1 MKAFIPYYAVIFT
14 TVRTPVDEGYSEMA
28 EAMLE
33 LASRQPGYLGVE
45 HARDSIGIT
54 VSYWESLEAIA
65 AWKEQ
70 ADHKVAQEKGRA
82 AWYDEYTLRI
92 CRVEREY
99 DFRRN
104 DGSAPT

>member
-1 MKAFIPYYAVIFT
+1 MKPFKPYYAVIFT
-14 TVRTPVDEGYSEMA
+14 TVRTPVEEGYAEMA

-45 HARDSIGIT
+45 HARDAIGIT

-65 AWKEQ
+65 AWKDQ
-70 ADHKVAQEKGRA
+70 ADHRVAREKGRA
-82 AWYDEYTLRI
+82 QWYAEYTLRI

-99 DFRRN
+99 DFRRH
-104 DGSAPT
+104 DGDALP

>member
-1 MKAFIPYYAVIFT
+1 MKPFVPYYAVIFT
-14 TVRTPVDEGYSEMA
+14 TVRTPVEAGYSEMA

-45 HARDSIGIT
+45 HARDEIGIT

-70 ADHKVAQEKGRA
+70 AEHKVAREMGRA
-82 AWYDEYTLRI
+82 AWYAEYTLRI

-104 DGSAPT
+104 DGDAPA